1 MSRIRILPENV
12 ANKIAAGEVVERP
25 ASVVKELLENALDAG
40 ARSVRV
46 ETESGGK
53 RLIRVIDDGYGMNHD
68 DALLAFERH
77 ATSKLRTADDLLSI
91 STLGF
96 RGEALPS
103 IASVS
108 RLVLETRAADAKPA
122 PIAEGV
128 TGAAGAGATVAAS
141 AAVAEPAAAAEAP
154 GPETSVAADAA
165 PPAGATTTPPTLPTL
180 PPSSTQPT
188 PPPEQGTRIEFAG
201 GKLIRV
207 KPAGVP
213 PGTSISVADLFYCVP
228 ARRKFLK
235 SETTELGHIASLV
248 THYALAHPEVHFIL
262 KTPSQEIL
270 NCAPVDRLADR
281 VYQIFGRQ
289 ALDELIEIPAV
300 EGPVRAAITEPSL
313 EADEQPGTLRV
324 TGFTSRPEVQRPN
337 RNGIY
342 IFVNRRLV
350 RDRLL
355 LHAISE
361 AYRNV
366 TPPGVF
372 PVVLL
377 FLDLPYAEVD
387 VNVHPAKIEVRFRHP
402 NFVHDF
408 TRDALRQALAN
419 ARPIPGFPSAARAAA
434 AAISG
439 DTSQFAPGIA
449 AAAGAAIGAN
459 EFIGPPR
466 GELPASFIPGAAGS
480 DSAMGPD
487 FELSGAPDRPIPQR
501 LQFGASAAADFPLPS
516 RFSAAGG
523 AVAHALE
530 APDSCVSSA
539 VEGMPGSLRAAEA
552 PATLPS
558 PEQIADL
565 KPLGQVNNSFIIA
578 VNGEGL
584 WIIDQHVAHERVL
597 FEQHREARRTGE
609 LGGQRMLVPLLVEL
623 NPRQMA
629 TFDQIAEELRA
640 NGFEAELMGSRSVAI
655 QAAPAGIAVADAQ
668 KLLFEILDGVARE
681 NQAISIDSLQ
691 SKIAAS
697 TACHAAIKV
706 NTPLDSTKMEWL
718 LGELAKTEHPMSCPH
733 GRPVVLRY
741 SVREIERAFKRI

>member
-1 MSRIRILPENV
+1 MSKIRILPENV

-40 ARSVRV
+40 SRSIRV
-46 ETESGGK
+46 EVESGGK
-53 RLIRVIDDGYGMNHD
+53 RLIRVTDDGSGMNHD

-91 STLGF
+91 ATLGF

-103 IASVS
+103 IAAVS
-108 RLVLETRAADAKPA
+108 RLLLETR
-122 PIAEGV
+122 
-128 TGAAGAGATVAAS
+128 
-141 AAVAEPAAAAEAP
+141 VAE
-154 GPETSVAADAA
+154 DD
-165 PPAGATTTPPTLPTL
+165 
-180 PPSSTQPT
+180 
-188 PPPEQGTRIEFAG
+188 QGTRVEFAG
-201 GKLIRV
+201 GKLIGV

-213 PGTSISVADLFYCVP
+213 AGSSISVADIFYCVP

-248 THYALAHPEVHFIL
+248 THYALAHPEVQFLL
-262 KTPSQEIL
+262 KTPSQVIL
-270 NCAPVDRLADR
+270 DCAPVEKLSDR

-289 ALDELIEIPAV
+289 ALEELVEIPPSEA
-300 EGPVRAAITEPSL
+300 PVRSAITEPAL
-313 EADEQPGTLRV
+313 EPGEQAATIRV
-324 TGFTSRPEVQRPN
+324 TGFTSRPEVQRTN

-377 FLDLPYAEVD
+377 FLDLPYQEVD

-402 NFVHDF
+402 QFVHDF
-408 TRDALRQALAN
+408 TRDALRQALSA
-419 ARPIPGFPSAARAAA
+419 ARPIPGFPAARIPAEAAGNYAAA
-434 AAISG
+434 AA
-439 DTSQFAPGIA
+439 A
-449 AAAGAAIGAN
+449 AAAGPAPFAAHP
-459 EFIGPPR
+459 GPPR
-466 GELPASFIPGAAGS
+466 AEIPPSFASSATLAETLELT
-480 DSAMGPD
+480 
-487 FELSGAPDRPIPQR
+487 GAPDRPIPQR
-501 LQFGASAAADFPLPS
+501 LGFQSDGAMNFPLPPQ
-516 RFSAAGG
+516 AA
-523 AVAHALE
+523 
-530 APDSCVSSA
+530 APDST
-539 VEGMPGSLRAAEA
+539 EA
-552 PATLPS
+552 PPYAPGALPS
-558 PEQIADL
+558 AEEIADL
-565 KPLGQVNNSFIIA
+565 KPLGQVSASFIVA

-597 FEQHREARRTGE
+597 FEQHLRARREGE
-609 LGGQRMLVPLLVEL
+609 VGGQRLLVPLIVEL
-623 NPRQMA
+623 NPRQLA
-629 TFDQIAEELRA
+629 TLEQIGEELRA
-640 NGFEAELMGSRSVAI
+640 NGFEAELMGTRSVAI
-655 QAAPAGIAVADAQ
+655 QAAPAGIASSDAE
-668 KLLFEILDGVARE
+668 KLLCEILDGIARE

-697 TACHAAIKV
+697 TSCHAAIKV
-706 NTPLDSTKMEWL
+706 NTPLDATKMEWL
-718 LGELAKTEHPMSCPH
+718 LGELAKTEYPMSCPH